1 MEFALLVWAIG
12 MLPAL
17 IGISTTITIVVGTFM
32 FLTVLFSYMEGDEIP
47 KLTKYWAI
55 TIIACTIAVI
65 TPTPK
70 TAYMMV
76 GAYATQK
83 VAESPEAKEV
93 GTKLLM
99 LINQKLDEELAK
111 SKK

>member
-1 MEFALLVWAIG
+1 MEFALLVWIVS
-12 MLPAL
+12 MLPTL
-17 IGISTTITIVVGTFM
+17 IGVSITITIVVGVFA
-32 FLTVLFSYMEGDEIP
+32 LLQILLNYLEYDEPP
-47 KLTKYWAI
+47 KLAKYWLII
-55 TIIACTIAVI
+55 TIAGTIAVI
-65 TPTPK
+65 TPTTK

-76 GAYATQK
+76 EAYATKK

-99 LINQKLDEELAK
+99 LINQKLDEELSK